1 MTDLKNLT
9 IKELKMLTELR
20 NVNSYKNI
28 SKQQLESNIL
38 KAILSKSKPKSK
50 EKPAFKPKQKS
61 TFKVEANWKSK
72 SESIL
77 NLSEVDETS
86 KMKAAKSRQSSY
98 LTLMVWL
105 VN

>member
-50 EKPAFKPKQKS
+50 EKPASKPKQKS
-61 TFKVEANWKSK
+61 TFKVEAN
-72 SESIL
+72 
-77 NLSEVDETS
+77 
-86 KMKAAKSRQSSY
+86 
-98 LTLMVWL
+98 
-105 VN
+105 